1 MGIELPGSG
10 IEANQAA
17 DRSEV
22 LARIGVEVGGTF
34 TDFIAIEGD
43 EIRLLKVPSTPAEP
57 ERAVVDALDASGVD
71 VSQVADFVHGST
83 VATNTILERRGAPT
97 AFVATSGFRDILEI
111 QRHDRRQIFAIDYQ
125 KPLPI
130 VMRQHCFEVR
140 ERIDGKGHVV
150 LPLDLVETRSRL
162 IPALKAGGF
171 TSVAICLLNAHENGA
186 HEEQLAAL
194 IREELDLLVTTSSS
208 IVREFREYE
217 RASTTVLSTYVQPVI
232 NRYLGRLEEAVSA
245 RGFGGKLSI
254 MQSNG
259 GRIPIDGMRQSCIS
273 AFLSGPAAGVVGAI
287 RQASRSNIDDIIT
300 FDMGGTSSDVCLVSG
315 GHAEIAVQSEVDG
328 LPIRYPMTDIVTIGA
343 GGGSIVSV
351 DDGGMLHVGPHSAG
365 ARPGPACYGRGGT
378 LPTLTDAHVICGTL
392 QPHTFLGGTMPLDR
406 EAAFQAFEPIARLL
420 GTTVEAAADGAL
432 SLAASNIVRAIQTV
446 STERGRDPRDYA
458 LMPFGGAGPLCA
470 TEIAD
475 ELGADRVIVPPNPG
489 VMSAFGLLAAD
500 HMIIDVAS
508 VREVVEAAAIPRLQ
522 AQIASMAEDVA
533 DRYAAM
539 QMGGGT
545 VHRIQFDMRFAGQ
558 AFELQVGLTPEELA
572 TLTAPDLARRFKLTY
587 AGVFMNTDALE
598 RAIEIIS
605 VRLISI
611 KENKNVPVLRWTSSL
626 ESSDTVVPV
635 YRSGRRQQC
644 RELTVDLL
652 SNGASIDGPVLIV
665 SDTSSVFA
673 DAGWRVRRD
682 DGDNLLL
689 TKVAS

>member
-1 MGIELPGSG
+1 MTDT
-10 IEANQAA
+10 AA
-17 DRSEV
+17 GPTLRRSEV
-22 LARIGVEVGGTF
+22 LGRIGVEVGGTF

-71 VSQVADFVHGST
+71 ASLVADFVHGST
-83 VATNTILERRGAPT
+83 VATNTILERRGPPT
-97 AFVATSGFRDILEI
+97 AFVATAGFRDILEI

-130 VMRQHCFEVR
+130 VPRQHCFEAR
-140 ERIDGKGHVV
+140 ERIDGKGKVV
-150 LPLDLVETRSRL
+150 LPLDLDDARSRL

-171 TSVAICLLNAHENGA
+171 TSVAICLLNAHENDA

-194 IREELDLLVTTSSS
+194 IRAELGLLVTTSSS

-232 NRYLGRLEEAVSA
+232 NRYLGRLEEAVAA

-259 GRIPIDGMRQSCIS
+259 GRIPIEGMRQSCIS

-287 RQASRSNIDDIIT
+287 RQAARSNVGDIIT

-351 DDGGMLHVGPHSAG
+351 DDGGMLHVGPRSAG
-365 ARPGPACYGRGGT
+365 AHPGPACYGRGGT

-392 QPHTFLGGTMPLDR
+392 QPRTFLGGTMPLDR
-406 EAAFQAFEPIARLL
+406 EAAVRAFEPIARLL
-420 GTTVEAAADGAL
+420 GTTVEEAADGAL

-470 TEIAD
+470 TEIAE
-475 ELGADRVIVPPNPG
+475 ELGSERVIVPPNPG

-508 VREVVEAAAIPRLQ
+508 VREVVEPAAIPRLQ
-522 AQIASMAEDVA
+522 AQIAGMAEDVTA
-533 DRYAAM
+533 RYAAM
-539 QMGGGT
+539 QMGGDT
-545 VHRIQFDMRFAGQ
+545 AFRIQFDMRFGGQ
-558 AFELQVGLTPEELA
+558 AFELQVTLTPGELA
-572 TLTAPDLARRFKLTY
+572 ALTAPELARRFKDTY

-598 RAIEIIS
+598 RPIEIVS
-605 VRLISI
+605 ARLISI
-611 KENKNVPVLRWTSSL
+611 KENRNVPVLRWTSSL
-626 ESSDTVVPV
+626 ESSDTSVPV
-635 YRSGRRQQC
+635 YRNGRHQPC

-652 SNGASIDGPVLIV
+652 ATGTHVDGPVLIV

-673 DAGWRVRRD
+673 DAGWRVGRD

-689 TKVAS
+689 TKVKP